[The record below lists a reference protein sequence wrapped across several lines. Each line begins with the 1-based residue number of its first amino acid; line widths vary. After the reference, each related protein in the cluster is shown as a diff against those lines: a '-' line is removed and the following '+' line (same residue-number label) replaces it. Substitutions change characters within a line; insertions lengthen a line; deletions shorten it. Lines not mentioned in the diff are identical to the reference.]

1 MLAAPYRLEPV
12 RHQDFESL
20 LALRI
25 RALRPSLERLGR
37 FDPDRARER
46 FQASFMS
53 PCMWHIS
60 TPQGLRIGLV
70 TLRPTHDA
78 LQLDHLYIEPARQSQ
93 GVGQWVM
100 HWAKAQADAQ
110 QLPLQLEV
118 LKRGG
123 ALRFYA
129 RHGFSTH
136 VEGEWD
142 FTLRRE
148 PTTAPKAVVSALW
161 THFQARDWV
170 AARALLHDDL
180 RAHWWTSAERFDGA
194 AGFMEANAGYPEGW
208 AICPLH
214 IAQQDDGRVL
224 TIVRVDHLPHRF
236 YATSLF
242 TVVDGQ
248 IQRID
253 ECWAQAEEPP
263 AWRLEQR
270 LPGWSRFDAL
280 KAAA

>member
-1 MLAAPYRLEPV
+1 MIAAPYQLEPV

-46 FQASFMS
+46 FLASFM
-53 PCMWHIS
+53 PPNMWHIS
-60 TPQGLRIGLV
+60 TPQGQRLGLV
-70 TLRPTHDA
+70 TLRPTPDA
-78 LQLDHLYIEPARQSQ
+78 LLLDHLYIEPAHQGQ
-93 GVGQWVM
+93 GVGQWAM
-100 HWAKAQADAQ
+100 HWVKAQADAR

-118 LKRGG
+118 LQRSD
-123 ALRFYA
+123 AMRFYT
-129 RHGFSTH
+129 RHGFSTKA
-136 VEGEWD
+136 EGEWD
-142 FTLRRE
+142 VTLRRE
-148 PTTAPKAVVSALW
+148 LAASPKEVVNALW
-161 THFQARDWV
+161 RHFQARDWA

-180 RAHWWTSAERFDGA
+180 LAHWWTSAERFEGA
-194 AGFMEANAGYPEGW
+194 AAFIEANARYPEGW
-208 AICPLH
+208 AICPIH
-214 IAQQDDGRVL
+214 TAQQDDGRLL

-242 TVVDGQ
+242 AVVDGK
-248 IQRID
+248 IQHID

-270 LPGWSRFDAL
+270 LPGWGRFDAL
-280 KAAA
+280 KAVA